1 MDSLTQVVLG
11 AAVGEAALGRKVGN
25 KAALWGAIAG
35 TIPDL
40 DVLGNYFISGAAE
53 QAHFHRG
60 PSHSLVF
67 SLVVAPLLG
76 AMIARIH
83 KKEGLGMKPWAW
95 LSFLGLVT
103 HPLLDIFTTWGTEFF
118 WPFYGGRIALNSV
131 FVVDPGY
138 TLPFLICLVIVLF
151 MKRTNPRRR
160 IVNWI
165 GIGWSCLYL
174 AFSLIQKARARSA
187 FEAEFAKRS
196 LQVEQFMTKPTPLNI
211 FLWGAVAK
219 TPDGYY
225 MGYHSLPS
233 GEEDIHLQLYQ
244 SEPLPAEIEADPSV
258 KLLRFLSKDY
268 FLVQK
273 QDEGWLVSDMRYMTA
288 DMDLDG
294 DETFIFKYFISYSPE
309 GELVIDQRRGIPDL
323 SSDDLSRYWEVIW
336 NGYQSSPD

>member
-11 AAVGEAALGRKVGN
+11 GAVGEACLGRKVGN
-25 KAALWGAIAG
+25 KAVLWGAVAG

-40 DVLGNYFISGAAE
+40 DVLANFFISGAAE

-83 KKEGLGMKPWAW
+83 RKEGLGVKPWAW

-103 HPLLDIFTTWGTEFF
+103 HPLLDIFTTWGTEFL
-118 WPFYGGRIALNSV
+118 WPFYGDRIALNSI
-131 FVVDPGY
+131 FVIDPGY
-138 TLPFLICLVIVLF
+138 TLPFLVCLLIVLF
-151 MKRTNPRRR
+151 MRRNNPRRR

-174 AFSLIQKARARSA
+174 TFSLVQKARARDA

-196 LQVEQFMTKPTPLNI
+196 LKVEQFMTKPTPLNI

-219 TPDGYY
+219 TPEGFYL
-225 MGYHSLPS
+225 GYHSLP
-233 GEEDIHLQLYQ
+233 GGQEDIHLQLYET
-244 SEPLPAEIEADPSV
+244 SSLPQAVSDNPSIQ
-258 KLLRFLSKDY
+258 LLKFLSKGY
-268 FLVQK
+268 FLVQE
-273 QDEGWLVSDMRYMTA
+273 QEEGWLISDLRYMTA
-288 DMDLDG
+288 DMDLQG
-294 DETFIFKYFISYSPE
+294 DETFIFKYDVYYGSGGKLIIEQKRS
-309 GELVIDQRRGIPDL
+309 IPSL
-323 SSDDLSRYWEVIW
+323 TGKDLSRFWELIW
-336 NGYQSSPD
+336 NGY